1 MVFEYTG
8 ISKNYIIKINKS
20 ILFLLA
26 FLVNGCLPQKK
37 IHVHFKLNESQMED
51 KFVINSIKAE
61 KYIQFFE
68 IKKYQ
73 EKCIQ
78 IEIEAKQQKKYS
90 FDLDTIKKSIV
101 KEAYQ
106 SGLEPQIQNEKIIY
120 IQ

>member
-1 MVFEYTG
+1 
-8 ISKNYIIKINKS
+8 
-20 ILFLLA
+20 
-26 FLVNGCLPQKK
+26 
-37 IHVHFKLNESQMED
+37 MED
-51 KFVINSIKAE
+51 KFVIDSIKAE

-78 IEIEAKQQKKYS
+78 IEIEAKQLKKYS

-106 SGLEPQIQNEKIIY
+106 SGLEPQIQTKNHLHIIELLKNSIVKINKIASINRFY
-120 IQ
+120 ETETK